1 MPRQIAP
8 ALNLSSLLLRRKVAL
23 VFVALAARAVVWQA
37 RPATFAGFE
46 LFSKCLP
53 VWAVDNIWPETV
65 AFALAVGWLVNA
77 EGDAMVN

>member
-1 MPRQIAP
+1 
-8 ALNLSSLLLRRKVAL
+8 
-23 VFVALAARAVVWQA
+23 VWQA